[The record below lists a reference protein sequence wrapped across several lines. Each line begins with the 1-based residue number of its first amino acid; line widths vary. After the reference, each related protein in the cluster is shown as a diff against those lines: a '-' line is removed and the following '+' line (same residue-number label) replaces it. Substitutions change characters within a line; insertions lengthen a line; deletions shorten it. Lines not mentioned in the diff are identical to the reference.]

1 MDEGIRRPRRA
12 RDGVENGNGAVEF
25 VRAVGQNPGE
35 SIPGGSMPT
44 VFRIASLLVLCLA
57 AAHAPAQ
64 GFPSKPIRIV
74 VPFAAGGP
82 TDITVRQV
90 APRLT
95 ELLGQPMVVDNRAGA
110 TGIIGAEMVA
120 KSPPDGYTLLMGTA
134 SVVAINMVTHDKL
147 PFDTL
152 RDFQPLT
159 PIMTT
164 TTILVVHPSVP
175 VKTLKDLVAIA
186 KAHPDQVTMGSAG
199 TGGTLHLPI
208 EMLMRSAKIRITH
221 VPYKGAAPAVVDVI
235 GGQLTGMFVDLP
247 VISPYI
253 KAGKVRPLAVASPKR
268 SVYFPQVPTTKEAGY
283 TDVELQNYYALFL
296 PIKTPRDIV
305 MKLHDA
311 VVKAVNTP
319 AVREKLVEAGSDPLT
334 LSPEEFTKFVRADI
348 EKWAKVVKA
357 AGVRMD

>member
-1 MDEGIRRPRRA
+1 MIPLRVLGI
-12 RDGVENGNGAVEF
+12 
-25 VRAVGQNPGE
+25 
-35 SIPGGSMPT
+35 
-44 VFRIASLLVLCLA
+44 LLA
-57 AAHAPAQ
+57 AWPLVAAPQAY
-64 GFPSKPIRIV
+64 PAKPIRVV
-74 VPFAAGGP
+74 VPFSAGGP

-95 ELLGQPMVVDNRAGA
+95 ELLGQPIVVDNRAGA

-134 SVVAINMVTHDKL
+134 SVVAINMVTYSKL
-147 PFDTL
+147 PYDTL

-175 VKTLKDLVAIA
+175 AKTLKELVAIA
-186 KAHPDQVTMGSAG
+186 KSRPGQVTLGSAG

-208 EMLMRSAKIRITH
+208 EMLMKSAGIKVTH
-221 VPYKGAAPAVVDVI
+221 VPYKGAAPAVVDVV

-247 VISPYI
+247 VISPHI
-253 KAGKVRPLAVASPKR
+253 KAGRVKPLAVASPQR
-268 SVYFPQVPTTKEAGY
+268 SQYFPQVPTTKEAGY

-296 PIKTPRDIV
+296 PAKTPREV
-305 MKLHDA
+305 VTKLHDA
-311 VVKAVNTP
+311 VVKSVNTP

-334 LSPEEFTKFVRADI
+334 MTPDEFTKFLRADI
-348 EKWAKVVKA
+348 EKWGRVVKA
-357 AGVRMD
+357 AGVKVD